1 MPTNR
6 SFTAKAQSERLEFA
20 LQASYEL
27 EVVGR
32 HVNRELQMEG
42 PDYMHLRALAVRI
55 VNLNSV
61 VMSVL
66 GGEDVLKTEDIQKL
80 LEGY

>member
-6 SFTAKAQSERLEFA
+6 HFTSKAQSERVEFA

-32 HVNRELQMEG
+32 HLK
-42 PDYMHLRALAVRI
+42 
-55 VNLNSV
+55 SV

-66 GGEDVLKTEDIQKL
+66 GGDDVLKTEEVQTL
-80 LEGY
+80 SEGF

>member
-6 SFTAKAQSERLEFA
+6 SFTSKAQSERVEFA

-27 EVVGR
+27 EVVGL
-32 HVNRELQMEG
+32 H
-42 PDYMHLRALAVRI
+42 
-55 VNLNSV
+55 LNSV

-66 GGEDVLKTEDIQKL
+66 GGDDVLKTEDIQKL
-80 LEGY
+80 LEGC

>member
-6 SFTAKAQSERLEFA
+6 SSTAKAQSERLEFA
-20 LQASYEL
+20 LQDSYEL

-32 HVNRELQMEG
+32 H
-42 PDYMHLRALAVRI
+42 
-55 VNLNSV
+55 LNSV

-66 GGEDVLKTEDIQKL
+66 GGDDVLKTEGIQKL
-80 LEGY
+80 LEGC

>member
-6 SFTAKAQSERLEFA
+6 SFTATAQSERLEFA

-32 HVNRELQMEG
+32 H
-42 PDYMHLRALAVRI
+42 
-55 VNLNSV
+55 LNSV

-66 GGEDVLKTEDIQKL
+66 GGDDVLKTEEVQTL
-80 LEGY
+80 SEGF